1 MNTTIEAPA
10 DARRERDAALCRS
23 LLYEAL
29 SLGFRPPEQRTLDR
43 LAAPDAAAA
52 LAEAA
57 GYLDDEAPRPA
68 AEGRGGLAARV
79 RALSGA
85 ADARAVDTLMVSHL
99 RLFGHTVRGPV
110 PAYETEYGEDTLFQ
124 KPQEMSDI
132 AGFLKAFG
140 LALDPRRHERIDH
153 IACELEFLAFLSRK
167 EAHAL
172 ETGDTGMLEA
182 TRRAVRLF
190 LRDHLG
196 RFAPSFARRASAAD
210 PSGFYGRLALLCLDF
225 VRAECRRYDAP
236 VGPEMLRLR
245 EPIDDGAP
253 IACGAPG
260 GCGVPGPCGPDGD
273 GEAGPEGGAQD
284 GPGDRVDG

>member
-23 LLYEAL
+23 LIYEAL
-29 SLGFRPPEQRTLDR
+29 SLGFRPPVQRTLDR

-57 GYLDDEAPRPA
+57 GYLDDETYR
-68 AEGRGGLAARV
+68 AEGRGRLAARV
-79 RALSGA
+79 RALPGA
-85 ADARAVDTLMVSHL
+85 ADARAVDTLMTSHL

-132 AGFLKAFG
+132 SAFLRAFG
-140 LALDPRRHERIDH
+140 LVLNPHRHERIDH
-153 IACELEFLAFLSRK
+153 VSTELEFLAFLTRK

-172 ETGDTGMLEA
+172 ETGDAEM
-182 TRRAVRLF
+182 RAETLKAERTF

-196 RFAPSFARRASAAD
+196 RFAPTFARRTLDAD
-210 PSGFYGRLALLCLDF
+210 AEGFYGALADLCLEF
-225 VRAECRRYDAP
+225 VKAEGVRLGVP
-236 VGPEMLRLR
+236 LGPEALRLR
-245 EPIDDGAP
+245 APIDDAAP
-253 IACGAPG
+253 MACGGAD
-260 GCGVPGPCGPDGD
+260 GCPPGPCGPADPSPD
-273 GEAGPEGGAQD
+273 DA
-284 GPGDRVDG
+284 R